1 MEIRLGEADKAEI
14 LRYLEYHNQEM
25 EESLSRQ
32 IDECMEKVNQAA
44 NPRCVVREFE
54 REDDEFPEEIRFLT
68 GEGIKNHLKGCRK
81 ILLFAATL
89 GANVELAIRR
99 AGIKN
104 VADAVIMDSCAS
116 TLIEAYCDMI
126 DSDFRKKY
134 EGLYLTTRFSP
145 GYGDLPISA
154 QVAFTSLLDTSRK
167 IGLGVS
173 DSGIMIPRKSV
184 TAIIGVSDSEIAKK
198 KSSCKG
204 CNVIKAC
211 RFLRRGVTCG
221 R

>member
-1 MEIRLGEADKAEI
+1 MEIRLTESDKPEI

-25 EESLSRQ
+25 DQSLNRQ
-32 IDECMEKVNQAA
+32 IEECMEMVNRAA
-44 NPRCVVREFE
+44 NPRCILREFE
-54 REDDEFPEEIRFLT
+54 REDDAFPKEIDFLT
-68 GEGIKNHLKGCRK
+68 GEDIRKHLQGCRR
-81 ILLFAATL
+81 IVLFAATL

-99 AGIKN
+99 AGVKN
-104 VADAVIMDSCAS
+104 VANAVIMDSCAS

-126 DSDFRKKY
+126 DSDLRKKY
-134 EGLYLTTRFSP
+134 ADKYLTTRFSP

-154 QVAFTSLLDTSRK
+154 QVPFTSLLDTSRK

-173 DSGIMIPRKSV
+173 GSNIMIPRKSV
-184 TAIIGVSDSEIAKK
+184 TAVIGVSDSEITKK
-198 KSSCKG
+198 KNGCKG